1 MKPTL
6 AKILSRF
13 NGDARKAVL
22 YCLDITVTY
31 PQLRKEYERY
41 ARVLGNLLAFEK
53 AKSPLESKI

>member
-41 ARVLGNLLAFEK
+41 ARILNNLRAFQR
-53 AKSPLESKI
+53 ARIRSI